1 MGFKVAVAGKG
12 GVGKTTIAGTLARL
26 LARRGFDVFAIDVD
40 PSMNLHTSLGI
51 SKTVARSITPISEM
65 SDLIEERTGAKPG
78 SMGSVFIL
86 NPKVSDLP
94 DKFMIVGPDGVKLLV
109 AGTVVNPGGGCMCPS
124 NALVR
129 ALISHLILK
138 REEVVILDME
148 AGVEHLG
155 RGTAKNVDA
164 MLIVVEPGVRSISL
178 AEKIKDL
185 ALGLGVK
192 RVFLVGNKI
201 SSEEEKYFIEE
212 AASKIGI
219 NVAGWIPYDKNVIDA
234 DLADK
239 ALLDYAPDSPAVQ
252 GITKLQE
259 FLVKELYT

>member
-1 MGFKVAVAGKG
+1 MGFKIAVAGKG

-26 LARRGFDVFAIDVD
+26 LARSGFDVFAIDVD
-40 PSMNLHTSLGI
+40 PSMNLYTSLGI
-51 SKTVARSITPISEM
+51 PKNVARSITPISEM
-65 SDLIEERTGAKPG
+65 NDLIEERTGAKPG
-78 SMGSVFIL
+78 SMGSVFVL

-94 DKFMIVGPDGVKLLV
+94 DRFKVVGPDGVKLLV

-129 ALISHLILK
+129 ALISHIVLK

-148 AGVEHLG
+148 AGLEHLG
-155 RGTAKNVDA
+155 RGTARNVDT
-164 MLIVVEPGVRSISL
+164 MLIVVEPGARSIIL

-192 RVFLVGNKI
+192 RAFLVGNKI
-201 SSEEEKYFIEE
+201 SSEDEKRFLEE
-212 AASKIGI
+212 AANRIGI
-219 NVAGWIPYDKNVIDA
+219 KVAGWIPYDKNVIEA

-252 GITKLQE
+252 SIKRLHD
-259 FLVKELYT
+259 FLVKELYM